1 MTVHR
6 ALAGAKRPRPASGP
20 LSPVEQL
27 RAAGRTVA
35 VTGDG
40 ANDAPAI
47 RLAHVGMALGAHATA
62 AAREAADIVITDD
75 RIETIVDALLEGR
88 AMWASVRDAIT
99 ILLGGNL
106 GEILF
111 TVGAGLVSGRNVLN
125 TRQLMLVNLLT
136 DVLPAMAVAVRPPPH
151 LIRDVLAAEGPE
163 SSLGTP
169 LTEGSAI
176 RAGVTALAAGGAWAL
191 ARMTGTRG
199 RAATVGLVALVA
211 AQLGQTLAA
220 GVRSPLVVAAVLVS
234 LAALVVVVQV
244 PVISFFFGCRPLG
257 PIGLAHAMGTAA
269 GATLIAVLAPV
280 LLRKVRST
288 AASGTVL
295 SAARCGW
302 RPG

>member
-99 ILLGGNL
+99 IC
-106 GEILF
+106 
-111 TVGAGLVSGRNVLN
+111 S
-125 TRQLMLVNLLT
+125 
-136 DVLPAMAVAVRPPPH
+136 
-151 LIRDVLAAEGPE
+151 
-163 SSLGTP
+163 
-169 LTEGSAI
+169 
-176 RAGVTALAAGGAWAL
+176 
-191 ARMTGTRG
+191 
-199 RAATVGLVALVA
+199 AATSA
-211 AQLGQTLAA
+211 
-220 GVRSPLVVAAVLVS
+220 RFCSPSARAWS
-234 LAALVVVVQV
+234 
-244 PVISFFFGCRPLG
+244 P
-257 PIGLAHAMGTAA
+257 
-269 GATLIAVLAPV
+269 GATS
-280 LLRKVRST
+280 ST
-288 AASGTVL
+288 
-295 SAARCGW
+295 
-302 RPG
+302 PGN